1 MALRCLHRRRPSP
14 RKEEGAAEEE
24 EATAPLGNCG
34 GEGGGGGMGA
44 RLSSQKRRIRY
55 TVAVLPAPSTLP
67 AGEGAATLRWATC
80 SRSWSPII
88 VLTSSLARSCAPR
101 VFRRARQSVS
111 QSGAAR
117 PCSTPPGCARE
128 GPIASYVL
136 QSAASADR
144 ADRVPAPWVYRGA
157 YHHRTPHFCVC
168 VCV

>member
-1 MALRCLHRRRPSP
+1 
-14 RKEEGAAEEE
+14 
-24 EATAPLGNCG
+24 
-34 GEGGGGGMGA
+34 MGY
-44 RLSSQKRRIRY
+44 LQSKL
-55 TVAVLPAPSTLP
+55 VADHCVD
-67 AGEGAATLRWATC
+67 E
-80 SRSWSPII
+80 
-88 VLTSSLARSCAPR
+88 LARSCAPR

-157 YHHRTPHFCVC
+157 YHHRTFVCVC
-168 VCV
+168 VCEEPSIACVSSQVV